1 MVIAIGED
9 FSSAAVNS
17 ARLKLSDRETMVI
30 RLISMWVGQNS
41 YDFLILSY

>member
-17 ARLKLSDRETMVI
+17 ARLKLLDRETGAI
-30 RLISMWVGQNS
+30 RLTSMWLGRSS
-41 YDFLILSY
+41 YR